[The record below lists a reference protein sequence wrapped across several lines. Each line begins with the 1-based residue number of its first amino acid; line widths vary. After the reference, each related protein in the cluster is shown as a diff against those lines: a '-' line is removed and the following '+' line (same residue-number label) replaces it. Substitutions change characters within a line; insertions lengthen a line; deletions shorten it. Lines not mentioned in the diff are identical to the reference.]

1 MVGRRRSG
9 ESACIN
15 RREVSRCLSGG
26 NAVRKRSTRNPACV
40 GSREFCTDPVP
51 ADSAK

>member
-1 MVGRRRSG
+1 MGIEWSFG
-9 ESACIN
+9 ASACTN
-15 RREVSRCLSGG
+15 SREVSRCLSDG

-51 ADSAK
+51 TDSAE